1 MKCEI
6 CGSRQSEQKGG
17 VYDDS
22 KKNVMILV
30 CPKCGRKC
38 PDCGAIQKWEDVGER
53 IKGQG
58 SVNRGK
64 SRLGLVLLRS
74 PKRWKFCLRIRLK
87 IC

>member
-22 KKNVMILV
+22 KKNVIILV

-38 PDCGAIQKWEDVGER
+38 PDCGGTVSYTHLTLPTIVG
-53 IKGQG
+53 
-58 SVNRGK
+58 V
-64 SRLGLVLLRS
+64 
-74 PKRWKFCLRIRLK
+74 
-87 IC
+87 